1 MSKNEQET
9 EEPASNPGGG
19 GWKWLILAVMLLVG
33 FWFGVQALRNAQPA
47 GAGEGMGPGGM
58 PQGPPPATVVVAP
71 VSLEAIQEHRRVTG
85 SLRAVE
91 RADVAAQESGAVVE
105 VKVDVGDS
113 VEKGDL
119 LVKLDDRR
127 VKATLAEAKSMATA
141 AAGVVDERAA
151 EASRAETDLAMKKDL
166 FSQRAVSEREFLD
179 AQREAS
185 VAVARQKSAVDEA
198 KAREAALDLL
208 RVRLEDL
215 QVVAPFSGQVVTR
228 HVDPGEWLAAGE
240 AVVTLI
246 SSGTVEAWINVP
258 ERFMGAISSGDEKF
272 EVVADGTG
280 IRSGVKSIR
289 QVSDIDPGTRLFPVV
304 AEVDDLDGKLVPG
317 QSIHAE
323 LAVGAPRE
331 LLAVPVDAVIETF
344 NGASV
349 FLAAPDPDGGLPVAT
364 KVAVVVAFREDG
376 KVFLESGELKPGDL
390 VVVEGNERLFPGTP
404 LMVEEP
410 GAMEVPPGQI
420 EEASKL

>member
-1 MSKNEQET
+1 MSKNEQEK
-9 EEPASNPGGG
+9 EEPASDPGGG

-47 GAGEGMGPGGM
+47 GAGSGMGSGEA

-71 VSLEAIQEHRRVTG
+71 VSLESVQERRRVTG

-91 RADVAAQESGAVVE
+91 RAEVAAQESGAVVE
-105 VKVDVGDS
+105 VKVDVGDL

-127 VKATLAEAKSMATA
+127 VEATLAEAESMATA

-151 EASRAETDLAMKKDL
+151 EASRAKADLVMKKDL

-185 VAVARQKSAVDEA
+185 VAVARQKSAADEA
-198 KAREAALDLL
+198 KARDAALDLL

-215 QVVAPFSGQVVTR
+215 QVVAPFSGRVVIR
-228 HVDPGEWLAAGE
+228 HVDPGEWLAPGE
-240 AVVTLI
+240 PVVTLI

-258 ERFMGAISSGDEKF
+258 ERFMGAISEGDETF

-280 IRSGVKSIR
+280 IRSTVESIR
-289 QVSDIDPGTRLFPVV
+289 QVSDIDPVTRLFPVV

-317 QSIHAE
+317 QSVHAE
-323 LAVGAPRE
+323 VAVGAARE
-331 LLAVPVDAVIETF
+331 LLAVPVDAVIESF
-344 NGASV
+344 SGASV
-349 FLAAPDPDGGLPVAT
+349 FLAAPDSDGGMPVAM
-364 KVAVVVAFREDG
+364 KVPVAVAFREDG
-376 KVFLESGELKPGDL
+376 KVFLESGELKPGDQ

-404 LMVEEP
+404 LMVGKP
-410 GAMEVPPGQI
+410 GAKEVPPAQI